1 MATGPTPRFTC
12 PQCGRIVF
20 NRRNMTC
27 EFCSAN
33 LPLEIH
39 YTAEQLASI
48 DADHQRNEAVRQKL
62 AREAEEMERQ
72 KVKRRG
78 DGG

>member
-20 NRRNMTC
+20 NRRNTNC
-27 EFCSAN
+27 EFCSTS
-33 LPLEIH
+33 LPPEIR
-39 YTAEQLASI
+39 YSVEQLWAI
-48 DADHQRNEAVRQKL
+48 EADHQRNEAVRKKL
-62 AREAEEMERQ
+62 AREAEELERQ

-78 DGG
+78 DGA

>member
-20 NRRNMTC
+20 NRRYMTC
-27 EFCSAN
+27 EFCSAT
-33 LPLEIH
+33 LPPEIQ
-39 YTAEQLASI
+39 YSVEQLGAI
-48 DADHQRNEAVRQKL
+48 EADHQRNEAVRKKL
-62 AREAEEMERQ
+62 AREAEELERQ
-72 KVKRRG
+72 RVRRRG